1 MSRKHLP
8 FLALVAAA
16 VLAPA
21 VLHAQAGKDS
31 SSTAAPQ
38 PAGSQAIE
46 TGRID
51 TTAKDTS
58 QAAAKS
64 DTASTSKPDSKAKK
78 AKHPKETADTAPRS
92 YSPY

>member
-1 MSRKHLP
+1 MSSKHLP
-8 FLALVAAA
+8 SLALVAAA

-31 SSTAAPQ
+31 STTAAQ

-58 QAAAKS
+58 QAAARS
-64 DTASTSKPDSKAKK
+64 DSASTAKPDSKAKK
-78 AKHPKETADTAPRS
+78 AKHPKEAADTAPRP